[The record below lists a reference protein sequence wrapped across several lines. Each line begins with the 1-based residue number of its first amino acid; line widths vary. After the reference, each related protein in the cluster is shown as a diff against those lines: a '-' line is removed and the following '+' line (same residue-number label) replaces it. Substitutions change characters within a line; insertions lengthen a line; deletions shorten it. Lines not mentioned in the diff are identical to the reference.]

1 MSLLSKTKSEGAS
14 LLGSYVAVPS
24 FIISPQVD
32 DATRELTASL
42 NTAYVSAVEE
52 YQRKID
58 ERQNLNSEYRGYDR
72 GGSTTAAGIPYREGE
87 TDVGAEMAKRLK
99 IRRDAAAK
107 ASAHNDKVRARQDA
121 IEVEANQI
129 AVRMKLLKET
139 WNTISIAARDPL
151 LFDAAAIL
159 LTRSPGEQILFLSVL
174 TKSAVFKFGNNGEYE
189 SADVRVLAALLD
201 NGSKVE
207 LIT

>member
-1 MSLLSKTKSEGAS
+1 MALLSRTKSDGAS

-32 DATRELTASL
+32 DSTRELTASL

-58 ERQNLNSEYRGYDR
+58 ERQNLNSEYRDYDR

-87 TDVGAEMAKRLK
+87 TDVAAEMAKRLK
-99 IRRDAAAK
+99 IRRDAAAR
-107 ASAHNDKVRARQDA
+107 AIAHNDKVRARQDA

-139 WNTISIAARDPL
+139 WNTVSIAVRDPL
-151 LFDAAAIL
+151 LFDAAAML
-159 LTRSPGEQILFLSVL
+159 VTRSPGEQVLFLRVL
-174 TKSAVFKFGNNGEYE
+174 TKGERFKFGNTGEYE
-189 SADVRVLAALLD
+189 SADVRVLGALLD
-201 NGSKVE
+201 KGEKVE
-207 LIT
+207 LVK

>member
-1 MSLLSKTKSEGAS
+1 MALGLSKTKSDA
-14 LLGSYVAVPS
+14 LDTTRYLAVSS
-24 FIISPQVD
+24 FIIRPTVADS
-32 DATRELTASL
+32 TNELMAVL

>member
-1 MSLLSKTKSEGAS
+1 MSLLSKTKSDGAS

-32 DATRELTASL
+32 EATRELTASL

-58 ERQNLNSEYRGYDR
+58 ERQNLNSDYRGYDG

-87 TDVGAEMAKRLK
+87 TDVSAEMAKRLK

-107 ASAHNDKVRARQDA
+107 ASAHNDKVRAKQEA
-121 IEVEANQI
+121 LQVEANHI
-129 AVRMKLLKET
+129 AVRMKSVSYTHLRAHET
-139 WNTISIAARDPL
+139 DSYL
-151 LFDAAAIL
+151 
-159 LTRSPGEQILFLSVL
+159 VC
-174 TKSAVFKFGNNGEYE
+174 
-189 SADVRVLAALLD
+189 
-201 NGSKVE
+201 
-207 LIT
+207 

>member
-1 MSLLSKTKSEGAS
+1 MALLSRTKSAS
-14 LLGSYVAVPS
+14 DNAPSYMAVPS

-87 TDVGAEMAKRLK
+87 TDVAAEMAKRLK

-107 ASAHNDKVRARQDA
+107 ASAHNDTLHAKQEALQ
-121 IEVEANQI
+121 VEANHI

-159 LTRSPGEQILFLSVL
+159 LTRSPSEQILFLNVL
-174 TKSAVFKFGNNGEYE
+174 TKGASFKFGNSGEYE
-189 SADVRVLAALLD
+189 SADVRVLGALID
-201 NGSKVE
+201 KGEKVE
-207 LIT
+207 LIK